1 MVEPDWYTRPLTP
14 ISSDWSLIFQAQAPY
29 LNTRPSPGL
38 HTEPSGTPLFVPFPI
53 PSVTQHTLT
62 EHLPAV
68 GSGVTKPVW
77 VLYHIA
83 EDYFMPSFLP
93 SKLPYL
99 LPSPSS
105 SLLSADDLASCFIGQ
120 MEVCPLST
128 TKCFWSRGQHAL
140 LPPCIRIEDVS
151 LLSDET
157 SPTIWAVDPIPSCL
171 GSFSSFT
178 IINPFMESFLLD

>member
-1 MVEPDWYTRPLTP
+1 M
-14 ISSDWSLIFQAQAPY
+14 IFQARAPY
-29 LNTRPSPGL
+29 LNTQPSPGL

-77 VLYHIA
+77 VLYLIA

-93 SKLPYL
+93 SELPYL

-105 SLLSADDLASCFIGQ
+105 SLLSADDVASCLLGKWKSVLF
-120 MEVCPLST
+120 
-128 TKCFWSRGQHAL
+128 
-140 LPPCIRIEDVS
+140 LPPSVFDPGVNMLFFLFALELKMCLFSQMRPVPPSGLWIPFPLVLGPS
-151 LLSDET
+151 LP
-157 SPTIWAVDPIPSCL
+157 SPSLIPLQNHSC
-171 GSFSSFT
+171 
-178 IINPFMESFLLD
+178 